1 MSSVPAASPV
11 VDRSGERRSHERFPI
26 ALSADYRIHRKGRVD
41 SGSAR
46 TINIASGGVLLEANE
61 SLATGGP
68 IDLFIRW
75 PIRLEGTCPLN
86 LVISGRI
93 IRSDSRGV
101 AIKANHHEFRTAGIR
116 RPPGQSPHVK
126 VRSITG

>member
-11 VDRSGERRSHERFPI
+11 VDRAGERRSHERFPI
-26 ALSADYRIHRKGRVD
+26 ALRADYRIHRKGRLD

-61 SLATGGP
+61 LLATGSP
-68 IDLFIRW
+68 IELLISW
-75 PIRLEGTCPLN
+75 PLRLEGTCPLN
-86 LVISGRI
+86 LVMSGRI
-93 IRSDSRGV
+93 IRSDGSGV

-116 RPPGQSPHVK
+116 RGPGQSLGLK
-126 VRSITG
+126 VRSIIG